1 MWLWFWQNEWA
12 MPDSLHGSP
21 LLASPLRFE
30 VLATKGHAR
39 AGLLH
44 LPHGTIETP
53 VFMPVGTLANV
64 KTLESRDLESLGA
77 QIILNN
83 AFHLHLRPGAEIIR
97 AAGGV
102 HQFQNW
108 KRPIL
113 TDSGGYQVFSL
124 SKMRKITDEG
134 VHFASPVDGTKH
146 FFSPESTIA
155 LEEALGPDIAM
166 VLDDVVALPATYD
179 DTARAMRR
187 SVAWARR
194 AANAR
199 TRSDQA
205 VFGIVQG
212 GLEEDLRL
220 ESAQATTEIG
230 FDGYAIGGL
239 SVGESP
245 ELMYPMVETVAQV
258 LPQDKPRYLMGVGTP
273 RDLRECVAR
282 GVDMFD
288 CVYPTRLARHGTALT
303 SEGKANLINARFKAD
318 MGPLDPECECPTCAQ
333 YSRAYLHHLMKCRE
347 MLGAR
352 LLTIHNV
359 FFYLALMKQLRAEI
373 LSG

>member
-1 MWLWFWQNEWA
+1 
-12 MPDSLHGSP
+12 MPD
-21 LLASPLRFE
+21 SPLRFE
-30 VLATKGHAR
+30 LLATKGKAR

-53 VFMPVGTLANV
+53 IFMPVGTLANV
-64 KTLESRDLESLGA
+64 KTLESRDLEELGA

-83 AFHLHLRPGAEIIR
+83 AFHLHLRPGVDVIR
-97 AAGGV
+97 QAGGV

-134 VHFASPVDGTKH
+134 VRFASPIDGSKH
-146 FFSPESTIA
+146 FFTPESTIA

-187 SVAWARR
+187 SVAWAQR

-199 TRSDQA
+199 TRADQA

-212 GLEEDLRL
+212 GLHEDLRL
-220 ESAQATTEIG
+220 ESAQATVDIG

-239 SVGESP
+239 SVGEPP
-245 ELMYPMVETVAQV
+245 EEMYPMVEAVTQV
-258 LPQDKPRYLMGVGTP
+258 LPESQPRYLMGVGTP

-288 CVYPTRLARHGTALT
+288 CVYPTRLARHGTAMT
-303 SEGKANLINARFKAD
+303 SQGKANMINARFKTD
-318 MGPLDPECECPTCAQ
+318 FGPLDPECACPTCRQ
-333 YSRAYLHHLMKCRE
+333 YSRAYLYHLTKCRE

-359 FFYLALMKQLRAEI
+359 SFYLQLMKQLRAEI
-373 LSG
+373 LAG

>member
-1 MWLWFWQNEWA
+1 
-12 MPDSLHGSP
+12 MPAT
-21 LLASPLRFE
+21 ASPLRFE
-30 VLATKGHAR
+30 VLATKGRAR

-64 KTLESRDLESLGA
+64 KTLESRDLEALGA

-83 AFHLHLRPGAEIIR
+83 AFHLHLRPGAPVVQ

-102 HQFQNW
+102 HAFQNW
-108 KRPIL
+108 QRPIL

-146 FFSPESTIA
+146 FFTPESTIA

-166 VLDDVVALPATYD
+166 VLDDVVALPATHD

-199 TRSDQA
+199 TRPDQA

-212 GLEEDLRL
+212 GLDEGLRL
-220 ESAQATTEIG
+220 ESAQATIDIG

-239 SVGESP
+239 SVGEAP

-258 LPQDKPRYLMGVGTP
+258 LPEDRPRYLMGVGTP

-303 SEGKANLINARFKAD
+303 SEGKANLINARFKMD

-333 YSRAYLHHLMKCRE
+333 YSRAYLHHLSKCRE

>member
-1 MWLWFWQNEWA
+1 MSASE
-12 MPDSLHGSP
+12 S
-21 LLASPLRFE
+21 ASPLRFE
-30 VLATKGHAR
+30 VLATKGRAR

-44 LPHGTIETP
+44 LPHGTVETP

-64 KTLESRDLESLGA
+64 KTLEPRDLEELGA
-77 QIILNN
+77 RIILNN
-83 AFHLHLRPGAEIIR
+83 AFHLHLRPGAAVVR

-102 HQFQNW
+102 HGFQNW
-108 KRPIL
+108 QRPVL

-124 SKMRKITDEG
+124 SKTRKITDEG
-134 VHFASPVDGTKH
+134 VHFASPVDGTRH
-146 FFSPESTIA
+146 FFTPESTIA

-187 SVAWARR
+187 SVAWAQR
-194 AANAR
+194 AWAAR
-199 TRSDQA
+199 ARPDQA

-212 GLEEDLRL
+212 GLHQDLRL
-220 ESAQATTEIG
+220 ESAQATVAIG
-230 FDGYAIGGL
+230 FEGYAIGGL
-239 SVGESP
+239 SVGEPP
-245 ELMYPMVETVAQV
+245 EEMYPMVQAVAQV
-258 LPQDKPRYLMGVGTP
+258 LPAEKPRYLMGVGTP
-273 RDLRECVAR
+273 RDLRECVAQ
-282 GVDMFD
+282 GIDMFD

-303 SEGKANLINARFKAD
+303 SQGKANLINARFKMD
-318 MGPLDPECECPTCAQ
+318 FGPLDPECACPTCRQ

-359 FFYLALMKQLRAEI
+359 FFYIELMKTLRAEI
-373 LSG
+373 LSA

>member
-1 MWLWFWQNEWA
+1 
-12 MPDSLHGSP
+12 MPASDS
-21 LLASPLRFE
+21 ASPLRFE
-30 VLATKGHAR
+30 VLATRGRAR

-64 KTLESRDLESLGA
+64 KTLEARDLEELGA

-83 AFHLHLRPGAEIIR
+83 AFHLHLRPGAPVIQS
-97 AAGGV
+97 AGGV
-102 HQFQNW
+102 HPFQNW
-108 KRPIL
+108 TRPIL

-134 VHFASPVDGTKH
+134 VHFASPIDGTKH
-146 FFSPESTIA
+146 FFTPESTIA
-155 LEEALGPDIAM
+155 LEEALGSDIAM
-166 VLDDVVALPATYD
+166 VLDDVVALPATYE

-194 AANAR
+194 ASHAR
-199 TRSDQA
+199 TRADQA

-212 GLEEDLRL
+212 GLHEDLRL
-220 ESAQATTEIG
+220 ESAQSTIEIG

-239 SVGESP
+239 SVGEAP
-245 ELMYPMVETVAQV
+245 EEMYPMVQTVAHV
-258 LPQDKPRYLMGVGTP
+258 LPPEKPRYLMGVGTP
-273 RDLRECVAR
+273 RDLRECVAL
-282 GVDMFD
+282 GIDMFD
-288 CVYPTRLARHGTALT
+288 CVYPTRLARHATALT
-303 SEGKANLINARFKAD
+303 SQGKANLINARFKLD
-318 MGPLDPECECPTCAQ
+318 MSPLDPECACPTCRQ

-359 FFYLALMKQLRAEI
+359 FFYIELMKTLRAEI
-373 LSG
+373 LSA